1 MGPGLGGGGG
11 PKNIT
16 DPGQIQGWFL
26 LMSLCLHLFQSH
38 SQAYSRGSLVL
49 LQFAGWPAFHETQGS
64 GGLLPRLCP
73 DCSLFRP
80 LDPPPPSNWQA
91 VGAAA
96 HLQSC
101 SVFCILF
108 YFWPLEIFLL
118 FLNKPFWLSLVYVS
132 LLCVWNGEVVQVVN
146 SLCHLDGT
154 RFGF

>member
-1 MGPGLGGGGG
+1 MKRKGAVGCCPGSVQ
-11 PKNIT
+11 T
-16 DPGQIQGWFL
+16 A
-26 LMSLCLHLFQSH
+26 
-38 SQAYSRGSLVL
+38 AY
-49 LQFAGWPAFHETQGS
+49 
-64 GGLLPRLCP
+64 
-73 DCSLFRP
+73 
-80 LDPPPPSNWQA
+80 LDPLTPPPSNWQA